1 MFLHMPDMQIWFNDT
16 CMSAVDSKH
25 AFILKE
31 FVIESDMSPA
41 QQPAAQPCGGW
52 LSLSNQEHQPAS
64 A

>member
-31 FVIESDMSPA
+31 IVIESDMSPV
-41 QQPAAQPCGGW
+41 QQPAAQPCGG
-52 LSLSNQEHQPAS
+52 
-64 A
+64 